1 MSLIQRVQDILL
13 KPKETWPIIA
23 GEGGDTA
30 SIYTN
35 YLIYLAAIPAIA
47 SFIGLSLI
55 GAGGFG
61 FSVRVPIMSGLVQ
74 MVVSFVLS
82 LVMVFVLALI
92 VDALAPTFNGTK
104 SQLNALK
111 LVAYGST
118 AGFVGGIF
126 GLIPSLSI
134 LGLVAGLYSIYL
146 IYTGVPVMMK
156 CPPEK
161 SGAYTAVVI
170 VCGIVAAV
178 ILGAVSAVFM
188 PSAGMRLGA
197 GAGVGSGVGG
207 LGGKD
212 SNVTISTPGGEMKID
227 TAKMEEMAKRMEEA
241 SKSGDPAAAGKAA
254 GAMLGA
260 MTGTN
265 AAPIAA
271 ADLKALLPESIGD
284 LKRESIESGGG
295 DVAGI
300 GGSSAKAGY
309 VAGEKRLRLSIVDLG
324 GLGGMAALAGW
335 ANVTSDR
342 ETPTEVEK
350 TYKAGNRTVHE
361 KQRKD
366 GGSSEYTVLLANGV
380 VVEAHGDRVDVAALK
395 SVVEGI
401 DLGKVES
408 LKRAAK

>member
-35 YLIYLAAIPAIA
+35 YLIYLAAIPAVA

-55 GAGGFG
+55 GAGAFG
-61 FSVRVPIMSGLVQ
+61 FSVRMPIMSGLVQ
-74 MVVSFVLS
+74 MVVSFVLY
-82 LVMVFVLALI
+82 LVMVFVMALI

-104 SQLNALK
+104 SQINALK

-134 LGLVAGLYSIYL
+134 LGLIAGLYSIYL
-146 IYTGVPVMMK
+146 IYTGMPVMMK

-161 SGAYTAVVI
+161 AGAYTAVVI

-178 ILGAVSAVFM
+178 ILGAVMAVFM
-188 PSAGMRLGA
+188 PSAGMHGA
-197 GAGVGSGVGG
+197 FNTGG
-207 LGGKD
+207 QD
-212 SNVTISTPGGEMKID
+212 SNVTIKTPGGEVNID
-227 TAKMEEMAKRMEEA
+227 TAKMEAMARKMEEA
-241 SKSGDPAAAGKAA
+241 GKSGDAAAAGKAA
-254 GAMLGA
+254 GAMISA
-260 MTGTN
+260 MAGTN
-265 AAPIAA
+265 AAPIAS
-271 ADLKALLPESIGD
+271 ADLKALLPEAIGE
-284 LKRESIESGGG
+284 LKRESVESGGG

-300 GGSSAKAGY
+300 GGSSAKAAY
-309 VAGEKRLRLSIVDLG
+309 AAGDKRVRLSVTDLG
-324 GLGGMAALAGW
+324 GLGGVAAMAAW

-342 ETPTEVEK
+342 ETSSEIEK
-350 TYKAGNRTVHE
+350 TYKSGERTVHE
-361 KQRKD
+361 KQLKD
-366 GGSSEYTVLLANGV
+366 GSSAEYTVLLANGV
-380 VVEAHGDRVDVAALK
+380 VVEAQGDKVELAALK
-395 SVVEGI
+395 SVVDGFG
-401 DLGKVES
+401 LAKVEA

>member
-30 SIYTN
+30 SIYTS

-61 FSVRVPIMSGLVQ
+61 FSVRVPVMSGLVQ

-134 LGLVAGLYSIYL
+134 LGLIAGLYSIYL

-161 SGAYTAVVI
+161 AGAYTAVVV

-188 PSAGMRLGA
+188 PSAGMRLGTGA
-197 GAGVGSGVGG
+197 GAIGGS
-207 LGGKD
+207 D
-212 SNVTISTPGGEMKID
+212 TNVTISTPGGEMKID
-227 TAKMEEMAKRMEEA
+227 TAKMEEMAKKMEEA

-254 GAMLGA
+254 GAMIGA

-271 ADLKALLPESIGD
+271 ADLKSLLPESIGE

-300 GGSSAKAGY
+300 GGSSAKAAY
-309 VAGEKRLRLSIVDLG
+309 VAGDKRLRLSVTDLG

-335 ANVTSDR
+335 ANMTSDR

-380 VVEAHGDRVDVAALK
+380 VVEAQGDRVDVAALK
-395 SVVEGI
+395 KVVEGI

>member
-35 YLIYLAAIPAIA
+35 YLLYLAAIPAIA

-74 MVVSFVLS
+74 MVVGFVLS

-92 VDALAPTFNGTK
+92 VDALAPTFNGNK
-104 SQLNALK
+104 SQISALK

-134 LGLVAGLYSIYL
+134 LGLIAGLYSIYL

-161 SGAYTAVVI
+161 AGAYTAVVV

-188 PSAGMRLGA
+188 PSAGMRMGAGMGA
-197 GAGVGSGVGG
+197 GAI
-207 LGGKD
+207 GGKD
-212 SNVTISTPGGEMKID
+212 TNVTITTPGGGEMKID
-227 TAKMEEMAKRMEEA
+227 TAKMEAMAKQMEEA
-241 SKSGDPAAAGKAA
+241 SKSGDTAAAGKAA

-300 GGSSAKAGY
+300 GGSSAKAAY
-309 VAGEKRLRLSIVDLG
+309 VAGDKRLRLSVTDLG

-335 ANVTSDR
+335 ANMTSDR

-380 VVEAHGDRVDVAALK
+380 VVEAQGERVDVEALK
-395 SVVEGI
+395 KVVEGI

>member
-23 GEGGDTA
+23 GEGGDTG
-30 SIYTN
+30 SIYTG

-104 SQLNALK
+104 SQINALK

-197 GAGVGSGVGG
+197 GAGSI
-207 LGGKD
+207 GGKD
-212 SNVTISTPGGEMKID
+212 TNVTISTPGGEMKID
-227 TAKMEEMAKRMEEA
+227 TAKMEEMAKKMEEA

-300 GGSSAKAGY
+300 GGSSAKAAY
-309 VAGEKRLRLSIVDLG
+309 VAGDKRLRLSVTDLG

-335 ANVTSDR
+335 ANMTSDR

-380 VVEAHGDRVDVAALK
+380 VVEAEGDRVDVAALK
-395 SVVEGI
+395 KVVEGI

>member
-104 SQLNALK
+104 SQLSALK

-161 SGAYTAVVI
+161 AGAYTAVVI

-197 GAGVGSGVGG
+197 GAGVGSI
-207 LGGKD
+207 GGKD

-227 TAKMEEMAKRMEEA
+227 TAKMEAMAKQMEEA

-260 MTGTN
+260 MTRTN
-265 AAPIAA
+265 AAPIAS
-271 ADLKALLPESIGD
+271 ADLKALLPETIGD

-300 GGSSAKAGY
+300 GGSSAKAAY
-309 VAGEKRLRLSIVDLG
+309 VAGEKRLRLSVVDLG

-350 TYKAGNRTVHE
+350 TYKAGNRTIHE

-380 VVEAHGDRVDVAALK
+380 VVEAQGDRVDVAALK

>member
-92 VDALAPTFNGTK
+92 VDALAPTFNGSK
-104 SQLNALK
+104 SQISALK

-126 GLIPSLSI
+126 ALIPSLSV

-161 SGAYTAVVI
+161 AGAYTAVVV

-188 PSAGMRLGA
+188 PSAGMHIGAGMGA
-197 GAGVGSGVGG
+197 GAI
-207 LGGKD
+207 GGKD
-212 SNVTISTPGGEMKID
+212 TNVTITTPGGEMKID
-227 TAKMEEMAKRMEEA
+227 TAKMEEMAKKMEEA
-241 SKSGDPAAAGKAA
+241 SKSGDTAAAGKAA
-254 GAMLGA
+254 GALLGA

-265 AAPIAA
+265 AAPIAS
-271 ADLKALLPESIGD
+271 ADLKALLPESIGE

-300 GGSSAKAGY
+300 GGSSAKAAY
-309 VAGEKRLRLSIVDLG
+309 VAGDKRLRLSVTDLG

-380 VVEAHGDRVDVAALK
+380 VVEAQGDRVDVAALK
-395 SVVEGI
+395 KVVEGI

>member
-13 KPKETWPIIA
+13 KPKEAWPIIA

-30 SIYTN
+30 SIYTG

-104 SQLNALK
+104 SQISALK

-118 AGFVGGIF
+118 AGFVGGVF

-161 SGAYTAVVI
+161 AGAYTAVVV

-197 GAGVGSGVGG
+197 GAGAIGGS
-207 LGGKD
+207 D
-212 SNVTISTPGGEMKID
+212 SKVTITTPGGEMKID
-227 TAKMEEMAKRMEEA
+227 TAKMEEMAKKMEEA

-271 ADLKALLPESIGD
+271 AELKALLPESIGE

-300 GGSSAKAGY
+300 GGSSAKAAY
-309 VAGEKRLRLSIVDLG
+309 VAGDKRLRLSVTDLG

-335 ANVTSDR
+335 ANMTSDR

-380 VVEAHGDRVDVAALK
+380 VVEAQGDRVDVAALK
-395 SVVEGI
+395 KVVEGI

>member
-30 SIYTN
+30 SVYRD
-35 YLIYLAAIPAIA
+35 YLIYLAAIPAVA

-61 FSVRVPIMSGLVQ
+61 FSVRVPLLAGLVQ

-104 SQLNALK
+104 SQINALK

-134 LGLVAGLYSIYL
+134 LGLLAGLYSIYL

-161 SGAYTAVVI
+161 AGAYTAVVI

-188 PSAGMRLGA
+188 PSAGMHIGA
-197 GAGVGSGVGG
+197 GSGGTVLGSKGG
-207 LGGKD
+207 G
-212 SNVTISTPGGEMKID
+212 NVTISTPNGEMKID
-227 TAKMEEMAKRMEEA
+227 TAKMEAMAKQMEEA
-241 SKSGDPAAAGKAA
+241 SKSGDTAAAGKAA

-271 ADLKALLPESIGD
+271 AELKALLPEALGE

-295 DVAGI
+295 DIAGI
-300 GGSSAKAGY
+300 GGSSAKAAY
-309 VAGEKRLRLSIVDLG
+309 AGGDKRVRLSVTDLG
-324 GLGGMAALAGW
+324 GLGGMAAIAGW

-342 ETPTEVEK
+342 ETPSEIEK

-366 GGSSEYTVLLANGV
+366 GSSGEYTVLLANGV
-380 VVEAHGDRVDVAALK
+380 VVEAQGEKVDVAALK
-395 SVVEGI
+395 GVVEAL
-401 DLGKVES
+401 DLGKVEA

>member
-35 YLIYLAAIPAIA
+35 YLLYLAAIPAIA

-74 MVVSFVLS
+74 MVVGFVLS

-92 VDALAPTFNGTK
+92 VDALAPTFNGNK
-104 SQLNALK
+104 SQISALK

-134 LGLVAGLYSIYL
+134 LGLIAGLYSIYL

-161 SGAYTAVVI
+161 AGAYTAVVV

-188 PSAGMRLGA
+188 PSAGMRMGAGMGA
-197 GAGVGSGVGG
+197 GAIGG
-207 LGGKD
+207 ND
-212 SNVTISTPGGEMKID
+212 TNVTITTPGGGEMKID
-227 TAKMEEMAKRMEEA
+227 TAKMEAMAKQMEEA
-241 SKSGDPAAAGKAA
+241 SKSGDTAAAGKAA

-300 GGSSAKAGY
+300 GGSSAKAAY
-309 VAGEKRLRLSIVDLG
+309 VAGDKRLRLSVTDLG

-335 ANVTSDR
+335 ANMTSDR

-380 VVEAHGDRVDVAALK
+380 VVEAQGERVDVAALK
-395 SVVEGI
+395 KVVEGI

>member
-13 KPKETWPIIA
+13 KPKEAWPIIA

-30 SIYTN
+30 SIYTG

-61 FSVRVPIMSGLVQ
+61 FSVRVPVMSGLVQ

-134 LGLVAGLYSIYL
+134 LGLIAGLYSIYL

-161 SGAYTAVVI
+161 AGAYTAVVV

-188 PSAGMRLGA
+188 PSAGMRLGTGA
-197 GAGVGSGVGG
+197 GAIGGS
-207 LGGKD
+207 D
-212 SNVTISTPGGEMKID
+212 TNVTISTPGGEMKID
-227 TAKMEEMAKRMEEA
+227 TAKMEEMAKKMEEA

-254 GAMLGA
+254 GAMIGA

-271 ADLKALLPESIGD
+271 ADLKSLLPESIGE

-300 GGSSAKAGY
+300 GGSSAKAAY
-309 VAGEKRLRLSIVDLG
+309 VAGDKRLRLSVTDLG

-335 ANVTSDR
+335 ANMTSDR

-380 VVEAHGDRVDVAALK
+380 VVEAQGDRVDVAALK
-395 SVVEGI
+395 KVVEGI

>member
-30 SIYTN
+30 SIYTG

-74 MVVSFVLS
+74 MIVSFVLS

-92 VDALAPTFNGTK
+92 VDALAPTFNGNK
-104 SQLNALK
+104 SQISALK

-134 LGLVAGLYSIYL
+134 LGLIAGLYSIYL

-161 SGAYTAVVI
+161 AGAYTAVVV

-188 PSAGMRLGA
+188 PSAGMRMGAGMGA
-197 GAGVGSGVGG
+197 GAIGG
-207 LGGKD
+207 ND
-212 SNVTISTPGGEMKID
+212 TNVTITTPGGGEMKID
-227 TAKMEEMAKRMEEA
+227 TAKMEAMAKQMEEA
-241 SKSGDPAAAGKAA
+241 SKSGDTAAAGKAA

-300 GGSSAKAGY
+300 GGSSAKAAY
-309 VAGEKRLRLSIVDLG
+309 VAGDKRLRLSVTDLG

-335 ANVTSDR
+335 ANMTSDR

-380 VVEAHGDRVDVAALK
+380 VVEAQGERVDVAALK
-395 SVVEGI
+395 KVVEGI

>member
-35 YLIYLAAIPAIA
+35 YLLYLAAIPAIA

-74 MVVSFVLS
+74 MVVGFVLS

-92 VDALAPTFNGTK
+92 VDALAPTFNGNK
-104 SQLNALK
+104 SQISALK

-134 LGLVAGLYSIYL
+134 LGLIAGLYSIYL

-161 SGAYTAVVI
+161 AGAYTAVVV

-188 PSAGMRLGA
+188 PSAGMRMGAGMGA
-197 GAGVGSGVGG
+197 GAIGG
-207 LGGKD
+207 ND
-212 SNVTISTPGGEMKID
+212 TNVTITTPGGGEMKID
-227 TAKMEEMAKRMEEA
+227 TAKMEAMAKQMEEA
-241 SKSGDPAAAGKAA
+241 SKSGDTAAAGKAA

-300 GGSSAKAGY
+300 GGSSAKAAY
-309 VAGEKRLRLSIVDLG
+309 VAGDKRLRLSVTDLG

-335 ANVTSDR
+335 ANMTSDR

-380 VVEAHGDRVDVAALK
+380 VVEAQGDRVDVAALK
-395 SVVEGI
+395 KVVEGM

>member
-35 YLIYLAAIPAIA
+35 YLLYLAAIPAIA

-74 MVVSFVLS
+74 MVVGFVLS

-92 VDALAPTFNGTK
+92 VDALAPTFNGNK
-104 SQLNALK
+104 SQISALK

-126 GLIPSLSI
+126 GLISSLSI
-134 LGLVAGLYSIYL
+134 LGLIAGLYSIYL

-161 SGAYTAVVI
+161 AGAYTAVVV

-188 PSAGMRLGA
+188 PSAGMRMGAGMGA
-197 GAGVGSGVGG
+197 GAIGG
-207 LGGKD
+207 ND
-212 SNVTISTPGGEMKID
+212 TNVTITTPGGGEMKID
-227 TAKMEEMAKRMEEA
+227 TAKMEAMAKQMEEA
-241 SKSGDPAAAGKAA
+241 SKSGDTAAAGKAA

-300 GGSSAKAGY
+300 GGSSAKAAY
-309 VAGEKRLRLSIVDLG
+309 VAGDKRLRLSVTDLG

-335 ANVTSDR
+335 ANMTSDR

-380 VVEAHGDRVDVAALK
+380 VVEAQGERVDVAALK
-395 SVVEGI
+395 KVVEGI

>member
-104 SQLNALK
+104 SQLSALK

-161 SGAYTAVVI
+161 AGAYTAVVI

-197 GAGVGSGVGG
+197 GAGVGSIV
-207 LGGKD
+207 GKD

-227 TAKMEEMAKRMEEA
+227 TAKMEAMAKQMEEA

-265 AAPIAA
+265 AAPIAS
-271 ADLKALLPESIGD
+271 ADLKALLPETIGD

-300 GGSSAKAGY
+300 GGSSAKAAY
-309 VAGEKRLRLSIVDLG
+309 VAGEKRLRLSVVDLG

-350 TYKAGNRTVHE
+350 TYKAGNRTIHE

-380 VVEAHGDRVDVAALK
+380 VVEAQGDRVDVAALK

>member
-13 KPKETWPIIA
+13 KPKEAWPIIA

-30 SIYTN
+30 SIYKN

-47 SFIGLSLI
+47 AFVGLSLV

-61 FSVRVPIMSGLVQ
+61 FSVRVPILTGLVQ
-74 MVVSFVLS
+74 MIVSFVLS

-92 VDALAPTFNGTK
+92 VDALAPTFKGTK
-104 SQLNALK
+104 SQINALK

-134 LGLVAGLYSIYL
+134 LGLLAGLYSIYL
-146 IYTGVPVMMK
+146 IYTGVAVMMK

-161 SGAYTAVVI
+161 AGAYTAVVI

-178 ILGAVSAVFM
+178 ILGAVSAVLM
-188 PSAGMRLGA
+188 PSHGMRLGSA
-197 GAGVGSGVGG
+197 GGGMISGTDNPG
-207 LGGKD
+207 
-212 SNVTISTPGGEMKID
+212 VTITTPGGELKID
-227 TAKMEEMAKRMEEA
+227 SAKMEAMAKKMEEA

-271 ADLKALLPESIGD
+271 AELKALLPDGIGD

-295 DVAGI
+295 DVAGL
-300 GGSSAKAGY
+300 GGSSAKAEYASGD
-309 VAGEKRLRLSIVDLG
+309 KRVHLSVTDLG

-335 ANVTSDR
+335 ANITSDR
-342 ETPTEVEK
+342 ETATEIEK
-350 TYKAGNRTVHE
+350 TYKAGNRTIHE

-366 GGSSEYTVLLANGV
+366 GTQGEYMVLLGNGV
-380 VVEAHGDRVDVAALK
+380 VIEASGERVGGPALKAAVEGLDLNKVEA
-395 SVVEGI
+395 
-401 DLGKVES
+401 

>member
-13 KPKETWPIIA
+13 KPKEAWPIIA

-30 SIYTN
+30 SIYKN

-47 SFIGLSLI
+47 AFVGLSLV

-61 FSVRVPIMSGLVQ
+61 FSVCVPILTGLVQ
-74 MVVSFVLS
+74 MIVSFVLS

-92 VDALAPTFNGTK
+92 VDALAPTFKGTK
-104 SQLNALK
+104 SQINALK

-134 LGLVAGLYSIYL
+134 LGLLAGLYSIYL
-146 IYTGVPVMMK
+146 IYTGVAVMMK

-161 SGAYTAVVI
+161 AGAYTAVVI

-178 ILGAVSAVFM
+178 ILGAVSAVLM
-188 PSAGMRLGA
+188 PSHGMRLGSA
-197 GAGVGSGVGG
+197 GGGMISGTDNPG
-207 LGGKD
+207 
-212 SNVTISTPGGEMKID
+212 VTITTPGGELKID
-227 TAKMEEMAKRMEEA
+227 SAKMEAMAKKMEEA

-271 ADLKALLPESIGD
+271 AELKALLPDGIGD

-295 DVAGI
+295 DVAGL
-300 GGSSAKAGY
+300 GGSSAKAEYASGD
-309 VAGEKRLRLSIVDLG
+309 KRVHLSVTDLG

-335 ANVTSDR
+335 ANITSDR
-342 ETPTEVEK
+342 ETATEIEK
-350 TYKAGNRTVHE
+350 TYKAGNRTIHE

-366 GGSSEYTVLLANGV
+366 GTQGEYMVLLGNGV
-380 VVEAHGDRVDVAALK
+380 VIEASGERVGGPALKAAVEGLDLNKVEA
-395 SVVEGI
+395 
-401 DLGKVES
+401 

>member
-30 SIYTN
+30 SIYTG

-74 MVVSFVLS
+74 MIVSFVLS

-104 SQLNALK
+104 SQINALK

-134 LGLVAGLYSIYL
+134 LGLIAGLYSIYL

-161 SGAYTAVVI
+161 AGAYTAVVV

-188 PSAGMRLGA
+188 PSAGMRMGAGMGA
-197 GAGVGSGVGG
+197 GAI
-207 LGGKD
+207 GGKD
-212 SNVTISTPGGEMKID
+212 TNVTITTPGGGEMKID
-227 TAKMEEMAKRMEEA
+227 TAKMEAMAKQMEEA
-241 SKSGDPAAAGKAA
+241 SKSGDTAAAGKAA

-300 GGSSAKAGY
+300 GGSSAKAAY
-309 VAGEKRLRLSIVDLG
+309 VAGDKRLRLSVTDLG

-335 ANVTSDR
+335 ANMTSDR

-380 VVEAHGDRVDVAALK
+380 DVEAQGERVDVEALK
-395 SVVEGI
+395 KVVEGI

>member
-35 YLIYLAAIPAIA
+35 YLLYLAAIPAIA

-74 MVVSFVLS
+74 MVVGFVLS

-92 VDALAPTFNGTK
+92 VDALAPTFNGNK
-104 SQLNALK
+104 SQISALK

-134 LGLVAGLYSIYL
+134 LGLIAGLYSIYL

-161 SGAYTAVVI
+161 AGAYTAVVV

-188 PSAGMRLGA
+188 PSAGMRMGAGMGA
-197 GAGVGSGVGG
+197 GAI
-207 LGGKD
+207 GGKD
-212 SNVTISTPGGEMKID
+212 TNVTITAPGGGEMKID
-227 TAKMEEMAKRMEEA
+227 TAKMEAMAKQMEEA
-241 SKSGDPAAAGKAA
+241 SKSGDTAAAGKAA

-300 GGSSAKAGY
+300 GGSSAKAAY
-309 VAGEKRLRLSIVDLG
+309 VAGDKRLRLSVTDLG

-335 ANVTSDR
+335 ANMTSDR

-380 VVEAHGDRVDVAALK
+380 VVEAQGERVDVEALK
-395 SVVEGI
+395 KVVEGI

>member
-30 SIYTN
+30 SIYSG

-74 MVVSFVLS
+74 MVVGFVLS
-82 LVMVFVLALI
+82 LVMVFLLALI
-92 VDALAPTFNGTK
+92 VDALAPTFNGSK
-104 SQLNALK
+104 SQMSALK

-134 LGLVAGLYSIYL
+134 LGLIAGLYSIYL

-161 SGAYTAVVI
+161 AGAYTAVVV

-188 PSAGMRLGA
+188 PSAGMRLGSGA
-197 GAGVGSGVGG
+197 GAIGG
-207 LGGKD
+207 HD
-212 SNVTISTPGGEMKID
+212 SNVTISTPSGEMKID
-227 TAKMEEMAKRMEEA
+227 TAKMEEMAKKMEEA
-241 SKSGDPAAAGKAA
+241 SKSGDTAAAGKAA

-271 ADLKALLPESIGD
+271 ADLKSLLPESIGE

-300 GGSSAKAGY
+300 GGSSAKAAY
-309 VAGEKRLRLSIVDLG
+309 VAGDKRLRLSVTDLG

-342 ETPTEVEK
+342 ETPTEIEK

-366 GGSSEYTVLLANGV
+366 GGNSEYTVLLANGV
-380 VVEAHGDRVDVAALK
+380 VVEAQGDRVDVAALK
-395 SVVEGI
+395 KVVEGI
-401 DLGKVES
+401 DLGRVES

>member
-30 SIYTN
+30 SVYTG

-61 FSVRVPIMSGLVQ
+61 FSVRVPLMSGLVQ

-92 VDALAPTFNGTK
+92 VDALAPTFNGSK
-104 SQLNALK
+104 SQISALK

-134 LGLVAGLYSIYL
+134 LGLIAGLYSIYL

-161 SGAYTAVVI
+161 AGAYTAVVV

-188 PSAGMRLGA
+188 PSAGMRMGAGMGA
-197 GAGVGSGVGG
+197 GAI
-207 LGGKD
+207 GGKD
-212 SNVTISTPGGEMKID
+212 TNVTITTPGGGEMKID
-227 TAKMEEMAKRMEEA
+227 TAKMEAMAKQMEEA
-241 SKSGDPAAAGKAA
+241 SKSGDTAAAGKAA

-300 GGSSAKAGY
+300 GGSSAKAAY
-309 VAGEKRLRLSIVDLG
+309 VAGEKRLRLSVTDLG

-366 GGSSEYTVLLANGV
+366 GGGSEYTVLLSNGV
-380 VVEAHGDRVDVAALK
+380 VVEAQGDKVDVAALK

>member
-13 KPKETWPIIA
+13 KPKEAWPIIA

-30 SIYTN
+30 SIYKN

-47 SFIGLSLI
+47 AFVGLSLV

-61 FSVRVPIMSGLVQ
+61 FSVRVPILTGLVQ
-74 MVVSFVLS
+74 MIVSFVLS

-92 VDALAPTFNGTK
+92 VDALAPTFKGAK
-104 SQLNALK
+104 SQINALK

-134 LGLVAGLYSIYL
+134 LGLLAGLYSIYL
-146 IYTGVPVMMK
+146 IYTGVSVMMK

-161 SGAYTAVVI
+161 AGAYTAVVI

-178 ILGAVSAVFM
+178 ILGAASAVLM
-188 PSAGMRLGA
+188 PSHGMRLGSA
-197 GAGVGSGVGG
+197 GGGMISGSGDPG
-207 LGGKD
+207 
-212 SNVTISTPGGEMKID
+212 VTITTPGGELKID
-227 TAKMEEMAKRMEEA
+227 SAKMEAMAKKMEEA

-271 ADLKALLPESIGD
+271 AELKALLPDGIGD

-295 DVAGI
+295 DVAGL
-300 GGSSAKAGY
+300 GGSSAKAEYASGD
-309 VAGEKRLRLSIVDLG
+309 KRVHLSVTDLG

-335 ANVTSDR
+335 ANITSDR
-342 ETPTEVEK
+342 ETTTEVEK
-350 TYKAGNRTVHE
+350 TYKVGNRTIHE

-366 GGSSEYTVLLANGV
+366 GTQGEYMVLLGNGV
-380 VVEAHGDRVDVAALK
+380 VIEASGEKVGGPALKAAVEGLDLNKVEA
-395 SVVEGI
+395 
-401 DLGKVES
+401 

>member
-13 KPKETWPIIA
+13 KPKETWPIVA

-74 MVVSFVLS
+74 MVVSYVLS

-92 VDALAPTFNGTK
+92 VDALAPTFNGSK
-104 SQLNALK
+104 NQISALK

-134 LGLVAGLYSIYL
+134 LGLIAGLYSIYL

-161 SGAYTAVVI
+161 AGAYTAVVV

-197 GAGVGSGVGG
+197 GAGAI
-207 LGGKD
+207 GGKD
-212 SNVTISTPGGEMKID
+212 TNVTISTPTGEMKFD
-227 TAKMEEMAKRMEEA
+227 TAKMEEMAKKMEEA
-241 SKSGDPAAAGKAA
+241 SKSGDPTAAGKAA

-271 ADLKALLPESIGD
+271 ADLKALLPESIGE

-300 GGSSAKAGY
+300 GGSSAKAMY
-309 VAGEKRLRLSIVDLG
+309 VAGDKRLRLSVTDLG

-342 ETPTEVEK
+342 ETPTEIEK

-366 GGSSEYTVLLANGV
+366 SGNSEYTVLLANGV
-380 VVEAHGDRVDVAALK
+380 VVEAEGDKVNIAALK

>member
-30 SIYTN
+30 SIYRN
-35 YLIYLAAIPAIA
+35 YLVFLAAIPAVA

-55 GAGGFG
+55 GIGGFG
-61 FSVRVPIMSGLVQ
+61 FSMRVPIVSGLVQ

-104 SQLNALK
+104 SQISALK

-134 LGLVAGLYSIYL
+134 LGLLAGLYSIYL

-156 CPPEK
+156 CPPDK
-161 SGAYTAVVI
+161 AGAYTAVVI
-170 VCGIVAAV
+170 VCGIVAAI
-178 ILGAVSAVFM
+178 ILGAVSAIFT
-188 PSAGMRLGA
+188 PSAGMHMGSAGGMGPFGA
-197 GAGVGSGVGG
+197 
-207 LGGKD
+207 KD
-212 SNVTISTPGGEMKID
+212 KGNVTISTPSGEVKID
-227 TAKMEEMAKRMEEA
+227 TSKMEAMAKQMEEA
-241 SKSGDPAAAGKAA
+241 SKSGDTAAAGKAA

-271 ADLKALLPESIGD
+271 AELKALLPETIGD
-284 LKRESIESGGG
+284 LKRESIESSGGN
-295 DVAGI
+295 VAGI
-300 GGSSAKAGY
+300 GGSSAKADY
-309 VAGEKRLRLSIVDLG
+309 VGGDKRLHLSVTDLG
-324 GLGGMAALAGW
+324 GLGGVAALAGL

-342 ETPTEVEK
+342 DTPTETEK
-350 TYKAGNRTVHE
+350 TYKAGDRTVHE

-366 GGSSEYTVLLANGV
+366 GSHGEYTVLLANGI
-380 VVEAHGDRVDVAALK
+380 VVEAEGDKVDASTLK
-395 SVVEGI
+395 GVVEGL
-401 DLGKVES
+401 DLGKVEA

>member
-30 SIYTN
+30 SIYRN
-35 YLIYLAAIPAIA
+35 YLIYLAAIPAVA

-55 GAGGFG
+55 GVGGFG
-61 FSVRVPIMSGLVQ
+61 FSMRVPILSGLVQ

-104 SQLNALK
+104 SQINALK

-134 LGLVAGLYSIYL
+134 LGLLAGLYSIYL

-156 CPPEK
+156 CPPDK
-161 SGAYTAVVI
+161 AGAYTAVVI

-178 ILGAVSAVFM
+178 ILGAVSAIFT
-188 PSAGMRLGA
+188 PSAGMHIGAAAGGA
-197 GAGVGSGVGG
+197 GPFAS
-207 LGGKD
+207 KD
-212 SNVTISTPGGEMKID
+212 KGNVTISTPNGDVKID
-227 TAKMEEMAKRMEEA
+227 TSKMEAMAKQMEEA
-241 SKSGDPAAAGKAA
+241 SKSGDTAAAGKAA

-271 ADLKALLPESIGD
+271 ADLKALLPEAIGD

-300 GGSSAKAGY
+300 GGSSAKASY
-309 VAGEKRLRLSIVDLG
+309 VAGDKRLRLSVTDLG

-361 KQRKD
+361 RQRKD

-380 VVEAHGDRVDVAALK
+380 VVEAQGERVDVAALK
-395 SVVEGI
+395 GVVEGI
-401 DLGKVES
+401 DLGKVET

>member
-35 YLIYLAAIPAIA
+35 YLLYLAAIPAIA

-74 MVVSFVLS
+74 MVVGFVLS

-92 VDALAPTFNGTK
+92 VDALAPTFNGNK
-104 SQLNALK
+104 SQISALK

-134 LGLVAGLYSIYL
+134 LGLIAGLYSIYL

-161 SGAYTAVVI
+161 AGAYTAVVV

-188 PSAGMRLGA
+188 PSAGMRMGAGMGA
-197 GAGVGSGVGG
+197 GAIGG
-207 LGGKD
+207 ND
-212 SNVTISTPGGEMKID
+212 TNVTITTPGGGEMKID
-227 TAKMEEMAKRMEEA
+227 TAKMEAMAKQMEEA
-241 SKSGDPAAAGKAA
+241 SKSGDTAAAGKAA

-300 GGSSAKAGY
+300 GGSSAKAAY
-309 VAGEKRLRLSIVDLG
+309 VAGDKRLRLSVTDLG

-335 ANVTSDR
+335 ANMTSDR

-380 VVEAHGDRVDVAALK
+380 VVEAQGERVDVEALK
-395 SVVEGI
+395 KVVEGI

>member
-30 SIYTN
+30 SIYSN
-35 YLIYLAAIPAIA
+35 YVVYLAAIPAIA

-55 GAGGFG
+55 GAGAFG
-61 FSVRVPIMSGLVQ
+61 YSVRMPIVSGLVQ
-74 MVVSFVLS
+74 MVVTFVLY
-82 LVMVFVLALI
+82 LVMVFVIALI

-104 SQLNALK
+104 SQINALK

-134 LGLVAGLYSIYL
+134 LGLLAGLYSIYL
-146 IYTGVPVMMK
+146 IYTGLPVMMR

-161 SGAYTAVVI
+161 AGAYTAVVV

-178 ILGAVSAVFM
+178 ILGAVMAVLM
-188 PSAGMRLGA
+188 PSSGMRTGF
-197 GAGVGSGVGG
+197 SGVGG
-207 LGGKD
+207 QD
-212 SNVTISTPGGEMKID
+212 TNVTISTPGGEVKID
-227 TAKMEEMAKRMEEA
+227 TAKMEEMAKKMEEA

-254 GAMLGA
+254 GAVISA

-271 ADLKALLPESIGD
+271 ADLKALLPEAIGE

-295 DVAGI
+295 NVAGI
-300 GGSSAKAGY
+300 GGSSAKAAY
-309 VAGEKRLRLSIVDLG
+309 AAGDKRVRLSLTDLG
-324 GLGGMAALAGW
+324 GLGGVAAMAAW

-342 ETPTEVEK
+342 ETPSEIEK
-350 TYKAGNRTVHE
+350 TYKSGERTVHE
-361 KQRKD
+361 KQMKD
-366 GGSSEYTVLLANGV
+366 GSRAEYTVLLANGL
-380 VVEAHGDRVDVAALK
+380 VVEAEGDKVDIAALK
-395 SVVEGI
+395 SVI
-401 DLGKVES
+401 DGVGLSKIEA

>member
-197 GAGVGSGVGG
+197 GAGVGAMGG
-207 LGGKD
+207 GDG
-212 SNVTISTPGGEMKID
+212 NVTITTPGGEMKID
-227 TAKMEEMAKRMEEA
+227 TAKMEAMAKKMEEA

-254 GAMLGA
+254 GAMIGA

-271 ADLKALLPESIGD
+271 VDLKALLPESIGE

-300 GGSSAKAGY
+300 GGSSAKAAY
-309 VAGEKRLRLSIVDLG
+309 VAGDRRLRLSVTDLG

-335 ANVTSDR
+335 ANMTSDR

-380 VVEAHGDRVDVAALK
+380 VVEAQGDRVDVAALK
-395 SVVEGI
+395 KVVEGI

>member
-13 KPKETWPIIA
+13 KPKEAWPIIA

-30 SIYTN
+30 SIYTG

-104 SQLNALK
+104 SQISALK

-161 SGAYTAVVI
+161 AGAYTAVVV

-197 GAGVGSGVGG
+197 GAGAIGGS
-207 LGGKD
+207 D
-212 SNVTISTPGGEMKID
+212 SKVTITTPGGEMKID
-227 TAKMEEMAKRMEEA
+227 TAKMEEMAKKMEEA

-271 ADLKALLPESIGD
+271 AELKALLPESIGE

-300 GGSSAKAGY
+300 GGSSAKAAY
-309 VAGEKRLRLSIVDLG
+309 VAGDKRLRLSVTDLG

-335 ANVTSDR
+335 ANMTSDR

-380 VVEAHGDRVDVAALK
+380 VVEAQGDRVDVAALK
-395 SVVEGI
+395 KVVEGI

>member
-35 YLIYLAAIPAIA
+35 YLLYLAAIPAIA

-74 MVVSFVLS
+74 MVVGFVLS

-92 VDALAPTFNGTK
+92 VDALAPTFNGNK
-104 SQLNALK
+104 SQISALK

-134 LGLVAGLYSIYL
+134 LGLIAGLYSIYL

-161 SGAYTAVVI
+161 AGAYTVVVV

-188 PSAGMRLGA
+188 PSAGMRMGAGMGA
-197 GAGVGSGVGG
+197 GAIGG
-207 LGGKD
+207 ND
-212 SNVTISTPGGEMKID
+212 TNVTITTPGGGEMKID
-227 TAKMEEMAKRMEEA
+227 TAKMEAMAKQMEEA
-241 SKSGDPAAAGKAA
+241 SKSGDTAAAGKAA

-300 GGSSAKAGY
+300 GGSSAKAAY
-309 VAGEKRLRLSIVDLG
+309 VAGDKRLRLSVTDLG

-335 ANVTSDR
+335 ANMTSDR

-380 VVEAHGDRVDVAALK
+380 VVEAQGERVDVAALK
-395 SVVEGI
+395 KVVEGI

>member
-30 SIYTN
+30 SIYTG

-61 FSVRVPIMSGLVQ
+61 FSVRVPVMSGLVQ

-92 VDALAPTFNGTK
+92 VDALAPTFNGSK
-104 SQLNALK
+104 SQINALK

-134 LGLVAGLYSIYL
+134 LGLIAGLYSIYL

-161 SGAYTAVVI
+161 AGAYTAVVV

-197 GAGVGSGVGG
+197 GVGAGSI
-207 LGGKD
+207 GGKD
-212 SNVTISTPGGEMKID
+212 TNVTISTPGGEMKID
-227 TAKMEEMAKRMEEA
+227 TAKMEAMAKQMEEA
-241 SKSGDPAAAGKAA
+241 SKSGDPTAAGKAA

-271 ADLKALLPESIGD
+271 ADLKALLPESIGE

-300 GGSSAKAGY
+300 GGSSAKAAY
-309 VAGEKRLRLSIVDLG
+309 VAGEKRLRLSVVDLG

-342 ETPTEVEK
+342 ETPTESEK
-350 TYKAGNRTVHE
+350 TYKAGNRTIHE

-380 VVEAHGDRVDVAALK
+380 VVEAHGDKVDVAALK

-401 DLGKVES
+401 DLSKVES